1 MCCIMEHRNHMPANG
16 VANHMMARRKRHMR
30 LMGPPMDPAEAA
42 RAASLRYVSDG
53 TPGISRRRS
62 GTGFSYRSPDG
73 ATVRDKATLR
83 RIRSLVIPPAWKD
96 VWISTDA
103 DGHLQA
109 TGRDQRGRK
118 QYRYHPRWHDVRG
131 ETKYG
136 RMMLFGHAL
145 PCLRQRLED
154 DLRRPGL
161 PRDKVLAIV
170 VRLLETTLIRVGNEE
185 YARTNK
191 SFGLTTLQDRHVEI
205 DGSSIHFR
213 FRGKGGKDHEISLR
227 DPRLAKLVKR
237 CRDLPGQDL
246 FQYLG
251 DDGERRAISSGDV
264 NEYLRSICGS
274 DFTAKDFR
282 TWAGTLIAARG
293 LAAEAYATDAAA
305 KSAAVD
311 AAKVVAKSLG
321 NTVAVCRKSYIHPS
335 VLDAYQDRA
344 LLELWNRHR
353 TRGKAETGLSDEE
366 NALLRYL
373 EACSAK
379 AEKAA

>member
-1 MCCIMEHRNHMPANG
+1 MLMK
-16 VANHMMARRKRHMR
+16 ARRRRHIR
-30 LMGPPMDPAEAA
+30 LVGPITDPVEAA
-42 RAASLRYVSDG
+42 KAASLRYVSDG
-53 TPGISRRRS
+53 APGITRRRS
-62 GTGFSYRSPDG
+62 GTGFTYRAPDG
-73 ATVRDKATLR
+73 STVRERETLR
-83 RIRSLVIPPAWKD
+83 RIRSLVIPPAWTD
-96 VWISTDA
+96 VWITTEP

-118 QYRYHPRWHDVRG
+118 QYRYHPRWHEVRG

-136 RMMLFGHAL
+136 RMILFGHAL
-145 PCLRQRLED
+145 PCLRRRIED

-191 SFGLTTLQDRHVEI
+191 SFGLTTLQDRHVAIE
-205 DGSSIHFR
+205 GSQIHFR
-213 FRGKGGKDHEISLR
+213 FRGKGGKDHEISVR

-246 FQYLG
+246 FQYVD
-251 DDGERRAISSGDV
+251 DDGESRAISSGDV
-264 NEYLRSICGS
+264 NEYLRTVCGS

-293 LAAEAYATDAAA
+293 LAAEAYATDTEAKAAA
-305 KSAAVD
+305 VR
-311 AAKVVAKSLG
+311 AAKTVAQNLG

-344 LLELWNRHR
+344 LFDLWNRHR
-353 TRGKAETGLSDEE
+353 GKGKAETGLSDEE

-379 AEKAA
+379 SEKAA

>member
-1 MCCIMEHRNHMPANG
+1 MA
-16 VANHMMARRKRHMR
+16 ARRRRHIK
-30 LMGPPMDPAEAA
+30 LVGPFTDPVEAA
-42 RAASLRYVSDG
+42 KAASLRYVNDEG
-53 TPGISRRRS
+53 PGIRRRKS
-62 GTGFSYRSPDG
+62 GRGFAYTTLGGGP
-73 ATVRDKATLR
+73 VREKETLA
-83 RIRSLVIPPAWKD
+83 RIRSLVIPPAWTD
-96 VWISTDA
+96 VWITTHA

-136 RMMLFGHAL
+136 RMLLFGHAL
-145 PCLRQRLED
+145 PCLRAQVET
-154 DLRRPGL
+154 DLRRQGL

-185 YARTNK
+185 YARANK

-205 DGSSIHFR
+205 EGPHMSFR
-213 FRGKGGKDHEISLR
+213 FRGKGGKDHEITLR

-246 FQYLG
+246 FQYVD
-251 DDGERRAISSGDV
+251 DDGEAKAISSGDV
-264 NEYLRSICGS
+264 NDYLRTICDQ

-293 LAAEAYATDAAA
+293 IAAEAYATETEAKTAAIE
-305 KSAAVD
+305 AAR
-311 AAKVVAKSLG
+311 AVAKNLG
-321 NTVAVCRKSYIHPS
+321 NTVAVCRTSYIHPS
-335 VLDAYQDRA
+335 VLDAYQDQA
-344 LLELWNRHR
+344 LHDLWNRQR
-353 TRGKAETGLSDEE
+353 QKAPPEAGLRDEE
-366 NALLRYL
+366 CALLRYL